1 MANNLEDQEQAVNSA
16 ATTEGQPTEEPA
28 ERASRESVEREGS
41 EEANGNSRV
50 AREAEAGESKSPE
63 PRAEKPSVS
72 RTRVHSE
79 AKGNGRPGEGGRRA
93 PAEARHVGE
102 SKPAVETGPQAEQR
116 PLGEGKTSNENSSA
130 AAISGTPVI
139 SQGQSA
145 PAGQNAPGSIPP
157 QSGPTQN
164 APQTGQQQN
173 AQRQGTPQQ
182 AGQQQGGGFQRRGR
196 HSIGNTGAQGQ
207 RNGTTTLDLVELK
220 DMSIQALNQ
229 IAKDLGVPGAA
240 GLRKQELIFK
250 ILQTQAEKS
259 GLIFSEG
266 VLECLPDGF
275 GFLRAPEYNYLPGP
289 DDVYVSPSQIR
300 RFDLR
305 TGDTVS
311 GQIRPPKEGERYFAL
326 IKVDAIN
333 FEPPEESRNK
343 IFFDNLTPLYPDER
357 MKLETNR
364 DNFSGRVMDLLTPLG
379 KGQRGLIVAPPRTGK
394 TMMLQSIANSITT
407 NHPEINLIVL
417 LIDERPEEVT
427 DMQRSVRGEV
437 ISSTFDE
444 PAARHVQVAEMVIEK
459 AKRLIEH
466 KRDVVILLD
475 SITRLARAYNT
486 VVPPSGKVLSGGVDS
501 NALQRPKRFFGAAR
515 NIEEGGSLTIVATA
529 LIDTGSRMDDVIF
542 EKIKGTGNMEIHL
555 DRKLVDKR
563 VFPAI
568 DINRSGTRKEE
579 LLMPREELNRVWIL
593 RKVLNP
599 LSPVESME
607 LLIDKLGRRG
617 ATPNLMR

>member
-1 MANNLEDQEQAVNSA
+1 LASDNDNIPTSTTNIDTPPLENTATEKASA
-16 ATTEGQPTEEPA
+16 ATEKGSGEKAGDEAAHKPHRSPRSAHRPAEKTEAKAEPAVAVKPEVKAEPLAAVPVAAAPVAAAPVAATPVTGAPVTGAPATEVPPAATAQNGAPPNSVVAQNGAASNGAPDGQAAAGGQP
-28 ERASRESVEREGS
+28 
-41 EEANGNSRV
+41 N
-50 AREAEAGESKSPE
+50 
-63 PRAEKPSVS
+63 
-72 RTRVHSE
+72 
-79 AKGNGRPGEGGRRA
+79 
-93 PAEARHVGE
+93 
-102 SKPAVETGPQAEQR
+102 Q
-116 PLGEGKTSNENSSA
+116 
-130 AAISGTPVI
+130 
-139 SQGQSA
+139 QGQQNR
-145 PAGQNAPGSIPP
+145 PPYQGGGGGQHQGHPG
-157 QSGPTQN
+157 QQRRK
-164 APQTGQQQN
+164 QQQN
-173 AQRQGTPQQ
+173 RPG
-182 AGQQQGGGFQRRGR
+182 AGP
-196 HSIGNTGAQGQ
+196 
-207 RNGTTTLDLVELK
+207 TLDLVALK
-220 DMSIQALNQ
+220 DMSILDLNQ
-229 IAKDLGVPGAA
+229 VAKDMGVVNAA

-333 FEPPEESRNK
+333 FEPPEEARNK

-357 MKLETNR
+357 LKLETVK
-364 DNFSGRVMDLLTPLG
+364 DNFSGRVMDLVTPIG

-394 TMMLQSIANSITT
+394 TMLLQNIANSVTT
-407 NHPEINLIVL
+407 NHPEVSLIVL

-444 PAARHVQVAEMVIEK
+444 PATRHVQVAEMVIEK
-459 AKRLIEH
+459 AKRLVEH
-466 KRDVVILLD
+466 KKDVVILLD

-486 VVPPSGKVLSGGVDS
+486 IVPPSGKVLSGGVDS

-515 NIEEGGSLTIVATA
+515 NIEEGGSLTIIATA
-529 LIDTGSRMDDVIF
+529 LVDTGSRMDDVIF
-542 EKIKGTGNMEIHL
+542 EEFKGTGNMEIHL
-555 DRKLVDKR
+555 DRKLIEKR

-568 DINRSGTRKEE
+568 DINKSGTRKEE
-579 LLMPREELNRVWIL
+579 LLMPSDELNRVYIL
-593 RKVLNP
+593 RRVLSP
-599 LSPVESME
+599 LSPVETME
-607 LLIDKLGRRG
+607 LLLDKLGKTRTNSEFLASMSR
-617 ATPNLMR
+617 